1 MSTNKIVFGILFLIL
16 ISTVFMSF
24 LLPPVNNNA
33 QINHH
38 FDTDDATIHQLLAN
52 LDVDD
57 ASIYGAELKKRIN
70 ELLRIKGSVQKE
82 LMSKE
87 NRRSQM
93 QKQKAALEKE
103 IENVKKEATNHKIQL
118 GRKVHRLLFLL

>member
-1 MSTNKIVFGILFLIL
+1 
-16 ISTVFMSF
+16 MSF

-38 FDTDDATIHQLLAN
+38 FDTDDGTVRQLLAN

-57 ASIYGAELKKRIN
+57 ESINGAELKKRIN

-82 LMSKE
+82 LMSLEK
-87 NRRSQM
+87 RRSEM
-93 QKQKAALEKE
+93 QKQMTALEKE
-103 IENVKKEATNHKIQL
+103 IEDVKKEATNHKTQL
-118 GRKVHRLLFLL
+118 EKEKLNLNQAKAAQIELAERNTPELRPPLR